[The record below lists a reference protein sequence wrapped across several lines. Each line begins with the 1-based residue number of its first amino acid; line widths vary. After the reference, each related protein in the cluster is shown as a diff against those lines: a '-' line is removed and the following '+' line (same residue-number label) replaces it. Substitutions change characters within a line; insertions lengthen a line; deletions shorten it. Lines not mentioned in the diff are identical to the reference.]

1 MLAILVLLAQ
11 PPAAFTLVDLAAFD
25 PTLRLDIR
33 YATSDNFLGRPLYPQ
48 PRAFLQRPVAE
59 DLQRAHRALAAEGF
73 GLLIFDAYRPF
84 SVTKLMWDLTP
95 TARRGFVADPAR
107 GSNHNRGCAVDVSL
121 FVLATDQP
129 AEMPSAYDEMTP
141 RAGGGYAGGPAEA
154 RARRDRLRAA
164 LEAVGFRAEHHEW
177 WHFNH
182 RTCATYPVLDVPF
195 AELPA
200 ALTPRPARP

>member
-1 MLAILVLLAQ
+1 VLAILIALLAP
-11 PPAAFTLVDLAAFD
+11 PPAASALVDLAVFD
-25 PTLRLDIR
+25 PTMRLDIR
-33 YATSDNFLGRPLYPQ
+33 YATSDNFLARPLYSQ
-48 PRAFLQRPVAE
+48 ARAFLQRPVAE
-59 DLQRAHRALAAEGF
+59 DLRRAHRALAAEGF
-73 GLLIFDAYRPF
+73 GLVVFDAYRPF

-95 TARRGFVADPAR
+95 AAQRGFVANPAR

-121 FVLATDQP
+121 FVLATGQE

-141 RAGGGYAGGPAEA
+141 RAGGGYAGGSQES

-164 LEAVGFRAEHHEW
+164 LETVGFRPEHHEW

-200 ALTPRPARP
+200 ATR